1 MDALLNPRLRQN
13 ALSKRLL
20 VSLLLLF
27 SGTVQAQA
35 QAIPDAGQ
43 LLGDIQRSD
52 KEISARPAT
61 PDLIE
66 PAAPRPAIRLPEGVK
81 IEVQRF
87 RVTGNKSI
95 SSDLLAGLVKPWQG
109 QELDVNSLNDAAGA
123 ITRHY
128 QSQGF
133 LLAYAYL
140 PAQKIE
146 QGVVEIAVLEGT
158 VDQVQIVTA
167 QDIRLK
173 DEVIQRHVED
183 ITQSPQILQADLER
197 RLLLLNDIPGV
208 VARAAFTPGARP
220 GTADIVV
227 TVAEEE
233 PLTNFVDFNN
243 HGSES
248 TGEYRLGATF
258 HLNNLFGYG
267 DSTRFRLQASE
278 QGRLVNGSLNTRV
291 PLGGNGWSAEAGLSH
306 LTYELGPPFATL
318 GARGQADVFHLGLNY
333 ALLRSL
339 NANLNLKVSY
349 DFKDLEDTLVFVSN
363 NQKHSHQLGFGY
375 SASNRD
381 TFWGGGQTLSS
392 LDLTFGSLAW
402 DSGNTT
408 GLSASGHFSK
418 FNFDV
423 SRRQSLG
430 GKWSLLTRLFGQ
442 YAFDPL
448 DSSEKQ
454 GLSGPYGVRA
464 YAPGEASVDRGSQLA
479 LEIRRYWLL
488 PGGTLNASLFYDYA
502 RGTFDV
508 EPTAGVDNTV
518 TLRGGGLGIGWSDG
532 GLLDLSLTAAW
543 RGQRAPSSGD
553 DRKPYLYFQI
563 NQGF

>member
-233 PLTNFVDFNN
+233 PLANFVDFNK

-318 GARGQADVFHLGLNY
+318 GARGEADVFHLGLNY
-333 ALLRSL
+333 ALQRSL

-349 DFKDLEDTLVFVSN
+349 DFKDLEDTVVFVGS

>member
-1 MDALLNPRLRQN
+1 MDSALICSKTRPSKIPRIL
-13 ALSKRLL
+13 LSGGL
-20 VSLLLLF
+20 SLISSWVL
-27 SGTVQAQA
+27 AQA
-35 QAIPDAGQ
+35 VPDAGQ

-52 KEISARPAT
+52 KEISARPT
-61 PDLIE
+61 RPDLIE

-81 IEVQRF
+81 IDVQRF

-95 SSDLLAGLVKPWQG
+95 SSDLLANLVQPWQG
-109 QELDVNSLNDAAGA
+109 RELDVNGLNDAAGA

-167 QDIRLK
+167 QDVRLK

-183 ITQSPQILQADLER
+183 ITESPQILQADLER

-233 PLTNFVDFNN
+233 PLANFVDFNN

-258 HLNNLFGYG
+258 HLNNIFGYG

-291 PLGGNGWSAEAGLSH
+291 PIGGNGWSAEAGLSH

-318 GARGQADVFHLGLNY
+318 GARGEADVFHLGLNY

-349 DFKDLEDTLVFVSN
+349 DFKDLEDTVVFVGS

-375 SASNRD
+375 SASKRD

-502 RGTFDV
+502 RGEFDV
-508 EPTAGVDNTV
+508 EPTAGVDNAL
-518 TLRGGGLGIGWSDG
+518 TLRGGGFGIGWSDG
-532 GLLDLSLTAAW
+532 ALLDMSLTAAW